1 MTFSD
6 IGFVEII
13 GFIFIGVT
21 MEVVCTSIMD
31 FIKLRG
37 PRLKGE
43 TYLWM
48 LPVYAAV
55 PFIYVF
61 IERILPNLVWW
72 QKGFVY
78 MIAFYLLE
86 LIAGLIIKA
95 LVGVSPWN
103 YKNYRFHFMEV
114 ICLEYA
120 PVWFNYG
127 IIGEMYYE
135 FLIAI

>member
-1 MTFSD
+1 MTL
-6 IGFVEII
+6 II

-21 MEVVCTSIMD
+21 MEVICTSIMD
-31 FIKLRG
+31 FIKDKD

-48 LPVYAAV
+48 LPIYAVV
-55 PFIYVF
+55 PFIYEFVQGV
-61 IERILPNLVWW
+61 LPEISWW

-78 MIAFYLLE
+78 MLAFYLLE
-86 LIAGLIIKA
+86 LVGGLIIKA

-103 YKNYRFHFMEV
+103 YKNYRFHFKEV

-120 PVWFNYG
+120 PVWFIYG
-127 IIGEMYYE
+127 IVGEMYYE
-135 FLIAI
+135 FLLAI